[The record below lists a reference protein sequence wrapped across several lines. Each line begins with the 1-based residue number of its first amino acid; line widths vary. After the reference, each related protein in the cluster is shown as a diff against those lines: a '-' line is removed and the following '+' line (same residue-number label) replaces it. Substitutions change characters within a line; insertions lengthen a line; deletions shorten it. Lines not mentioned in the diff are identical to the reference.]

1 MGGVEE
7 LNLTLSLDLVPMI
20 GVPSRPTSFPI
31 QKTPPHVVVGTVNVP
46 DGTVITAWHG
56 GTELI
61 GTSVS
66 GGQYSLM
73 IEEQDGECIGRVGHT
88 AVPDPTPTPAP
99 TADSFLTYKD
109 FSMLY
114 ERWTQDNFSDG
125 CEISTCFRPG
135 QVGNVLDGWRSVMG
149 VSMYH
154 PNGYGFKSN
163 TAGTKLSFWIRFDD
177 GQGNLVLR
185 EGSKE
190 TAISTTQG
198 NWNFHE
204 YEIRGIRPNYFEF
217 EFTTWSDSKIIP
229 AVFLRDVRID

>member
-1 MGGVEE
+1 MGGVDE
-7 LNLTLSLDLVPMI
+7 LNLTLSLGLDPMI

-73 IEEQDGECIGRVGHT
+73 IEEKDGECVGHT
-88 AVPDPTPTPAP
+88 AASTRPDPTATPVP
-99 TADSFLTYKD
+99 TASSFLTFRD
-109 FSMLY
+109 FAMY
-114 ERWTQDNFSDG
+114 FEQWTQDNMSSG

-135 QVGNVLDGWRSVMG
+135 PVKHGLESVMG
-149 VSMYH
+149 LSMYH
-154 PNGYGFKSN
+154 PSDPRFGLHTTGS
-163 TAGTKLSFWIRFDD
+163 KLSFWIRFED

-190 TAISTTQG
+190 TALSTTQG

-204 YEIRGIRPNYFEF
+204 YEIRGIRPNYFDF
-217 EFTTWSDSKIIP
+217 SFTTWSDSKIIP
-229 AVFLRDVRID
+229 AVFLRDMKID